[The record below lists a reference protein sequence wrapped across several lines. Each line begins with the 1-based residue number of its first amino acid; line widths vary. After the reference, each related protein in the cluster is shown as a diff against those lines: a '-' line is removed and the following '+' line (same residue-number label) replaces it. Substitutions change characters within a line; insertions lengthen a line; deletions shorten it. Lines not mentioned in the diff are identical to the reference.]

1 MFTFQSS
8 NVRQRVE
15 RSKIYRHKKFGTFL
29 FVRPVLLLKLLC
41 HIKCVALANHVI
53 LRLAMTSLRLNDV
66 TASRKMTWL
75 AKATHLS
82 CLKWCRT
89 RIEIESPW
97 IGMRNDLTAVESQ
110 SNRSQI
116 AVVVAAL
123 QT

>member
-29 FVRPVLLLKLLC
+29 
-41 HIKCVALANHVI
+41 CVALANHVI